1 MFTVDK
7 KDVAKIL
14 VQFGVYGEV
23 SGTEELLRYHYE
35 RDNPDSKEVRLILKV
50 SFLDRAPMVVKFKNE
65 DSVTQTMV
73 QEQTAFSEHLASQG
87 VPTARYYRSEEG
99 YVLRRTINGYTIL
112 ITAEDFQPGEI
123 KTVNPSIAER
133 TGRLLALTHNI
144 SERDRRHTGA
154 PVLFDPFDRNDLFSF
169 EIFEAFGPRFQ
180 GEDEVLFRR
189 ICRAYQEHMER
200 LAPLRGRERYAVQGD
215 ISDCNLFLTPD
226 GRVGMFDFNNCGDN
240 ILFCDAVMQG
250 VFEARLMDYERTLTE
265 AYSQE
270 LFDSFLAGYQSERPF
285 SEEERAMVPHLCAII
300 AAFARIDLIY
310 RADCLEK
317 RIETGDREGV
327 TAMLREIERR
337 IVR

>member
-35 RDNPDSKEVRLILKV
+35 RDDPDSKEVRLILKI

-65 DSVTQTMV
+65 EGVTQAMV

-87 VPTARYYRSEEG
+87 VLTARYYCSEEG
-99 YVLRRTINGYTIL
+99 YVLRRTVNGYTVL

-133 TGRLLALTHNI
+133 TGRLLALAHNI
-144 SERDRRHTGA
+144 AERDRCRVNA
-154 PVLFDPFDRNDLFSF
+154 PVLFDPFNRNDLFSF

-189 ICRAYQEHMER
+189 ICRAYQERMER

-250 VFEARLMDYERTLTE
+250 VFHARLMDYERTRTE
-265 AYSQE
+265 AYSSE
-270 LFDSFLAGYQSERPF
+270 LLNSFLAGYQSERPF
-285 SEEERAMVPHLCAII
+285 SEEEQSMVPHLCAVI
-300 AAFARIDLIY
+300 AAFARIHLIY
-310 RADCLEK
+310 RADCLK
-317 RIETGDREGV
+317 NRLASGDRAGV
-327 TAMLREIERR
+327 SEMLQEIEAR
-337 IVR
+337 IHV